1 MNAPE
6 IAPAQWRTKSANQTR
21 LAFGQALLEIGAREP
36 RAVVVS
42 ADTQDL
48 LGIRPYIERFGDRFV
63 ELGIAEQNVIG
74 AASGLATTGLHPYV
88 CAYAPFISARS
99 MEQVR
104 NDVAYANQRVVIG
117 AAASGISLGVAGGT
131 HHSLEDLALMRSLP
145 NMTVIVPADV
155 NEAYKATLATLDID
169 GPVYLRLGGRTE
181 EPPVGD
187 PEAAFRLGKAVQLRA
202 GNDVAVIACG
212 ALVKMAVRASDL
224 LKKDGIG
231 VRVLNMHTIKPLD
244 RDAIL
249 AAAAQ
254 TRGIV
259 TAEEHHLA
267 GGLGGAV
274 AELLAVEHPTHMRM
288 VGMPDVFAMVGPTV
302 PLRTKYGMSAEAIVD
317 ACRALLSGSK
327 GKKGKVET

>member
-1 MNAPE
+1 MNAPDT
-6 IAPAQWRTKSANQTR
+6 AATAWRSKSANQTR
-21 LAFGQALLEIGAREP
+21 LAYGQALLEIAAREP

-48 LGIRPYIERFGDRFV
+48 LGIRAYIERFRERFV

-74 AASGLATTGLHPYV
+74 AAAGMATTGLRPYV

-131 HHSLEDLALMRSLP
+131 HHALEDLALMRSLP

-155 NEAYKATLATLDID
+155 NEAYRATLATLEID
-169 GPVYLRLGGRTE
+169 GPVYLRLGGRSE

-187 PEAAFRLGKAVQLRA
+187 PEAPFRLGKAVQLRS
-202 GNDVAVIACG
+202 GTDVTVIACG
-212 ALVKMAVRASDL
+212 ALVEMALRASDL
-224 LKKDGIG
+224 LKVQGIG

-249 AAAAQ
+249 TAAAQ

-259 TAEEHHLA
+259 TAEEHHLT

-274 AELLAVEHPTHMRM
+274 AELLSVERPTRMRM
-288 VGMPDVFAMVGPTV
+288 VGMPDAFAMVGPTG
-302 PLRTKYGMSAEAIVD
+302 PLRTKYGMSAEAIAL
-317 ACRALLSGSK
+317 ACRDLLK
-327 GKKGKVET
+327 